1 MYAKGFAQL
10 RAIIADNPDFT
21 DSDLKTR
28 LDAVVLDE
36 LAFERSTT
44 LPSNRFFQVITFLAT
59 FCPCIN
65 VSGQEAPFTLHVQSD
80 EVIVDLTAV
89 DHSSYRPDTTLT
101 RDDIIVSDGG
111 KPVPLTSFDTS
122 AGDSVRP
129 LQLWLVVQ
137 CNLQGWIG
145 NGSSVLTGHAD
156 LLGAG
161 LRNLSSADTV
171 GVAHWCDDGVEHLDM
186 PPGHDSTAALKTL
199 PVLVKPA
206 TGLGRPQERTGELS
220 LQSLLRSISL
230 HAAQTIPRPLPV
242 LLFLHEDATG
252 APKIEVDQLLKTLLE
267 QSAVAFVLN
276 DGSADVTFSSDYLRN
291 NTGYVL
297 RNLAERTGGAAFRVA
312 PLQQEPGGLSQA
324 ITTILERLHSRY
336 QLSFVPKQKDG
347 KVHTLK
353 VSLTVAARQKH
364 SRVILGS
371 RSSYLAPLRKN

>member
-1 MYAKGFAQL
+1 M
-10 RAIIADNPDFT
+10 
-21 DSDLKTR
+21 
-28 LDAVVLDE
+28 
-36 LAFERSTT
+36 
-44 LPSNRFFQVITFLAT
+44 
-59 FCPCIN
+59 
-65 VSGQEAPFTLHVQSD
+65 
-80 EVIVDLTAV
+80 
-89 DHSSYRPDTTLT
+89 
-101 RDDIIVSDGG
+101 
-111 KPVPLTSFDTS
+111 
-122 AGDSVRP
+122 
-129 LQLWLVVQ
+129 
-137 CNLQGWIG
+137 
-145 NGSSVLTGHAD
+145 
-156 LLGAG
+156 
-161 LRNLSSADTV
+161 
-171 GVAHWCDDGVEHLDM
+171 
-186 PPGHDSTAALKTL
+186 
-199 PVLVKPA
+199 
-206 TGLGRPQERTGELS
+206 
-220 LQSLLRSISL
+220 
-230 HAAQTIPRPLPV
+230 